1 MNLPLNLP
9 FVGRA
14 VDERFL
20 NRRLRAYQSGR
31 NHRRSRHHPALCLPL
46 LCEPDI
52 WSWDLF
58 IVIATILGV
67 EMSVMAWYLL
77 TDQHVGEQLYVS

>member
-1 MNLPLNLP
+1 MNLPIRIKNLP
-9 FVGRA
+9 ILGRA

-20 NRRLRAYQSGR
+20 SHRKEATSLMGIAGGVVATVLFAYRLNV
-31 NHRRSRHHPALCLPL
+31 NH
-46 LCEPDI
+46 I

-67 EMSVMAWYLL
+67 KIAVMAWFFF
-77 TDQHVGEQLYVS
+77 TD

>member
-1 MNLPLNLP
+1 MNLPINLP
-9 FVGRA
+9 IVGRA

-20 NRRLRAYQSGR
+20 NRRLRATSLGGVIGGVVAILLFAWHFYV
-31 NHRRSRHHPALCLPL
+31 NH
-46 LCEPDI
+46 I

-67 EMSVMAWYLL
+67 KLSVMAWYLL
-77 TDQHVGEQLYVS
+77 TDQH

>member
-9 FVGRA
+9 LVGRA

-20 NRRLRAYQSGR
+20 NRRLRASSFGGIIGGVVAILLFAWRFYV
-31 NHRRSRHHPALCLPL
+31 NHT
-46 LCEPDI
+46 

-58 IVIATILGV
+58 IVAATILGV
-67 EMSVMAWYLL
+67 KMSVMAWYML
-77 TDQHVGEQLYVS
+77 TDQH

>member
-9 FVGRA
+9 IVGRA

-20 NRRLRAYQSGR
+20 NRRLRATSLGGVIGGVVAILLFAWRFYA
-31 NHRRSRHHPALCLPL
+31 NH
-46 LCEPDI
+46 I

-67 EMSVMAWYLL
+67 KLSVMAWYML
-77 TDQHVGEQLYVS
+77 TDQH

>member
-9 FVGRA
+9 IVGRA

-20 NRRLRAYQSGR
+20 NRRLRATSLGGVIGGVVAILLFAYR
-31 NHRRSRHHPALCLPL
+31 FYFNHM
-46 LCEPDI
+46 

-67 EMSVMAWYLL
+67 KLSVMAWYML
-77 TDQHVGEQLYVS
+77 TDQH

>member
-1 MNLPLNLP
+1 MSFLANLPAKLP
-9 FVGRA
+9 IVGRA

-20 NRRLRAYQSGR
+20 NHRLRASSYAGIAGGVVAILLFSYR
-31 NHRRSRHHPALCLPL
+31 FYVNHL
-46 LCEPDI
+46 

-67 EMSVMAWYLL
+67 KLAVMGWSLL
-77 TDQHVGEQLYVS
+77 KQ

>member
-9 FVGRA
+9 IVGRA

-20 NRRLRAYQSGR
+20 NRRLRASSYGGIIGGVVAILLFAWR
-31 NHRRSRHHPALCLPL
+31 FYVNH
-46 LCEPDI
+46 I

-58 IVIATILGV
+58 IVIAAILGV
-67 EMSVMAWYLL
+67 KMSVMAWYML
-77 TDQHVGEQLYVS
+77 TDQH

>member
-1 MNLPLNLP
+1 MSFPANLPI
-9 FVGRA
+9 VGRA

-20 NRRLRAYQSGR
+20 NHRLRATSFAGIAGGVVATLVFAYR
-31 NHRRSRHHPALCLPL
+31 FYVNR
-46 LCEPDI
+46 I

-67 EMSVMAWYLL
+67 KLSVMAWSLVK
-77 TDQHVGEQLYVS
+77 D